1 MAALCP
7 CCRREQEHNQRRNE
21 HEATHVT
28 IIAPF
33 ATLDHQRSRS
43 AAIPPAVRQHFH
55 PSAGSQTAQQEDR
68 VAGLDGF
75 GYPLLRVRKKLH
87 RHALTDYVRYFGNPK
102 PFATGLFC
110 RWFKLQYTGIRIS
123 WPLCLRSRR
132 GQTAPLRLPLPA
144 RIPILYVILSV
155 LVGISVVPMYFYS
168 AQVEAINRDRLKTN
182 ERLLQNTVTRSLADD
197 IAQHEDSLRMALTNL
212 ASSVQVA
219 SGGDISTNNL
229 SAPELRA
236 LLENFVSS
244 SDDIAYAT
252 VLNSE
257 AKGISAGRIAPD
269 AFLQRELERAYS
281 AATEGRVYNGQA
293 LTVGSG
299 KNARTVMLVST
310 PIMYGGRFLGM
321 IGSIVDLQFLIKRLQ
336 EVNRGGLTPYVV
348 DSQGRLVAGASPDYA
363 TGQDMAKLEIVKNFV
378 DEGGKAQLAATKEF
392 KISDGKHTIDMLGT
406 YSPVTAL
413 DWAVVAQKPRSEA
426 YAGVF
431 EMQRTAR
438 LLALL
443 AVLLS
448 IGLSIYVARKIT
460 NPLETLT
467 ESSRAIARGDFSQRV
482 HLKSRTEIGELADT
496 FNVMSQELEQFV
508 LDLKRAAEENRALFM
523 GSIQMLAGAVDEK
536 DPYTKGHSDRVT
548 RYSILIAKEMDLPQ
562 SFIETVRISA
572 LLHDVGKI
580 GIEDRILKKPGALT
594 PEEFEIM
601 KTHTT
606 KGANILRPVK
616 QLREMLPGIELHH
629 EALDG
634 RGYPYGLKEDQIPL
648 LARIIAVADTFDA
661 VTTNRPYQTAHDPL
675 EALRIINSLIGKR
688 LDAKCVAA
696 LTAVFER
703 GEIRI
708 QRIAKTQAASAAAGN
723 PPAQVTP
730 PAASDAIAAIDNSR
744 V

>member
-1 MAALCP
+1 M
-7 CCRREQEHNQRRNE
+7 
-21 HEATHVT
+21 
-28 IIAPF
+28 
-33 ATLDHQRSRS
+33 
-43 AAIPPAVRQHFH
+43 
-55 PSAGSQTAQQEDR
+55 
-68 VAGLDGF
+68 
-75 GYPLLRVRKKLH
+75 
-87 RHALTDYVRYFGNPK
+87 
-102 PFATGLFC
+102 
-110 RWFKLQYTGIRIS
+110 
-123 WPLCLRSRR
+123 
-132 GQTAPLRLPLPA
+132 
-144 RIPILYVILSV
+144 ILSV

-168 AQVEAINRDRLKTN
+168 AQVEAINRNRLKTN
-182 ERLLQNTVTRSLADD
+182 EMLLQNTVTRSLADD
-197 IAQHEDSLRMALTNL
+197 IAEHQDSLRMALSNL
-212 ASSVQVA
+212 SSAIQVT
-219 SGGDISTNNL
+219 SGGDIGSEHI

-252 VLNSE
+252 LLNSE

-281 AATEGRVYNGQA
+281 AALEGRAYNGQA

-299 KNARTVMLVST
+299 KNTRTVFLVSA
-310 PIMYGGRFLGM
+310 PILYSGRFLGM
-321 IGSIVDLQFLIKRLQ
+321 IGGVVDLQFLIKRLR
-336 EVNRGGLTPYVV
+336 EISTGGLTPYVV
-348 DSQGRLVAGASPDYA
+348 DSQGRLIAGASPEYA
-363 TGQDMAKLEIVKNFV
+363 TGQDMTKLEIVKNFV
-378 DEGGKAQLAATKEF
+378 DEGVKAQLAATKEF
-392 KISDGKHTIDMLGT
+392 NITNGKDRWPMLGT
-406 YSPVTAL
+406 YSPVPDL
-413 DWAVVAQKPRSEA
+413 DWAVVVHKPQRDA
-426 YAGVF
+426 YRGVF

-443 AVLLS
+443 AVMVS

-460 NPLETLT
+460 NPLEVLT
-467 ESSRAIARGDFSQRV
+467 ESSRAIARGDFTQRV
-482 HLKSRTEIGELADT
+482 HLRSRTEIGELADT

-508 LDLKRAAEENRALFM
+508 DDLKRAADENRALFM

-548 RYSILIAKEMDLPQ
+548 RYSVLIAKEMNMPEQ
-562 SFIETVRISA
+562 FIETVRISA

-634 RGYPYGLKEDQIPL
+634 RGYPYALRGEQVPM

-661 VTTNRPYQTAHDPL
+661 VTTNRPYQMAHDPL
-675 EALRIINSLIGKR
+675 DALRIVNSLVNKR
-688 LDAKCVAA
+688 LDADCVAA
-696 LTAVFER
+696 LNAVFER

-708 QRIAKTQAASAAAGN
+708 QRILKTQAAAAAAG
-723 PPAQVTP
+723 
-730 PAASDAIAAIDNSR
+730 PAAPPSAKTIVSENPTPTDQAPA
-744 V
+744 